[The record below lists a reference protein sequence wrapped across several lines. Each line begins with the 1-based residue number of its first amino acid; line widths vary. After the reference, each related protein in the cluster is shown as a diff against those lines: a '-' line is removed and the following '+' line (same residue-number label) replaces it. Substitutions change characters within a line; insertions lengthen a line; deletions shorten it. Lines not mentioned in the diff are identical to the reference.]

1 MIFLR
6 INLPYCV
13 QFKQYLGKILSVIK
27 GLGAKPPGNAAYEK
41 SVSHCTVSTSS
52 VVQPIRA
59 ISRARATRRCVTDPS
74 IDIVPYVREK
84 SNFF

>member
-1 MIFLR
+1 ME
-6 INLPYCV
+6 
-13 QFKQYLGKILSVIK
+13 ILSAIK
-27 GLGAKPPGNAAYEK
+27 GLGAKRPGIVAYEK
-41 SVSHCTVSTSS
+41 IISHCTVSTSS

-74 IDIVPYVREK
+74 IDIGPYLREK